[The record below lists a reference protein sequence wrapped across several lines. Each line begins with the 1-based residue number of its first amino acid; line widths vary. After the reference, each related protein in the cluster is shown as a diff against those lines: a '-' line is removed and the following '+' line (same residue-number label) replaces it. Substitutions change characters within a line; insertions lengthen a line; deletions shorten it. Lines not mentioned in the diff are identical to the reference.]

1 MKFELPVIP
10 PRACRQEIYAIIT
23 GMRRGFVA
31 VLVTLL
37 LLPGS
42 VFALSFS
49 APPAFSNIV
58 AEIESFIEYL
68 LAPFTTA
75 HQSASTA
82 SAAPAASAIDPQ
94 TPETSAD
101 AQETASSVNQFNATS
116 TNGAPLTVETAP
128 PPERTVYLQPQTIE
142 RTVVQIRAASRRPGA
157 HVAAYCSC
165 WRRSNRRST
174 RRSPRS
180 SRRRHSPNKSPPT
193 ATASLPT
200 ARPPLSEGAAGAPQ
214 AASR

>member
-1 MKFELPVIP
+1 
-10 PRACRQEIYAIIT
+10 
-23 GMRRGFVA
+23 MRRGLA
-31 VLVTLL
+31 VVVVTLL

-142 RTVVQIRAASRRPGA
+142 RTVVQSAPLPDDLVHTSLLAELLAAFQSNISAKISAITTPAPFPQQVAAGGNGIFSYGAAAAASSGGGAARAASR
-157 HVAAYCSC
+157 
-165 WRRSNRRST
+165 
-174 RRSPRS
+174 
-180 SRRRHSPNKSPPT
+180 
-193 ATASLPT
+193 
-200 ARPPLSEGAAGAPQ
+200 
-214 AASR
+214 

>member
-1 MKFELPVIP
+1 
-10 PRACRQEIYAIIT
+10 
-23 GMRRGFVA
+23 MRRGLA
-31 VLVTLL
+31 VVVVTLL

-128 PPERTVYLQPQTIE
+128 PLERKVYLQPQTIE
-142 RTVVQIRAASRRPGA
+142 RTVVQSAPLPDDLVHTSLLAELLATFESKFDAQISAFHHTAPIP
-157 HVAAYCSC
+157 
-165 WRRSNRRST
+165 
-174 RRSPRS
+174 PRS
-180 SRRRHSPNKSPPT
+180 RCRRQRCIDLWRGRGRKQ
-193 ATASLPT
+193 
-200 ARPPLSEGAAGAPQ
+200 RQ
-214 AASR
+214 